1 MTGSGECDKI
11 TPVMEMD
18 QPKRK
23 HPRLKEYDY
32 SQNGSYF
39 ATICVKDRRTILGA
53 IDRRAADCA
62 VGRDDPIPP
71 AESAPGIRIA
81 GGEEVP
87 AISLSRVGAICDRYI
102 RGIDSAYPGV
112 HVDSYVIMP
121 NHVHLLL
128 CFDGGGMGSS
138 RPTLPMVIRAFK
150 RMTTREI
157 GHPIWQDS
165 FYEHTLR
172 CNEDLDGVRR
182 YILEN
187 PARWDSDEYFA

>member
-1 MTGSGECDKI
+1 MGV
-11 TPVMEMD
+11 VMEMD

-23 HPRLKEYDY
+23 HPRLKKYDY
-32 SQNGSYF
+32 SGSGSYF
-39 ATICVKDRRTILGA
+39 VTICVKGRRAILGT
-53 IDRRAADCA
+53 IDRCGTDGA

-71 AESAPGIRIA
+71 AGPARGIRVA

-87 AISLSRVGAICDRYI
+87 AVSLSRIGAVCDRYI
-102 RGIDSAYPGV
+102 RGIDAAYPGV

-121 NHVHLLL
+121 NHIHLLL
-128 CFDGGGMGSS
+128 CFDGGGMRSS
-138 RPTLPMVIRAFK
+138 RPTLPTVIRAFK

-157 GHPIWQDS
+157 GQPIWQDS

-172 CNEDLDGVRR
+172 CDEDLNDVRR
-182 YILEN
+182 YIQTN

>member
-1 MTGSGECDKI
+1 
-11 TPVMEMD
+11 METD

-32 SQNGSYF
+32 SSGGSYF
-39 ATICVKDRRTILGA
+39 VTICVKDRRAILGT
-53 IDRRAADCA
+53 IDRRGDVGA
-62 VGRDDPIPP
+62 VGRDDLIPP
-71 AESAPGIRIA
+71 AEPAPGIRIA
-81 GGEEVP
+81 GGAEAP
-87 AISLSRVGAICDRYI
+87 AVSLSRIGAICDRYI
-102 RGIDSAYPGV
+102 RGIDAAYPGI

-128 CFDGGGMGSS
+128 CFDGGGMRSS

-150 RMTTREI
+150 RMTTRAI
-157 GHPIWQDS
+157 GQSVWQDS

-172 CNEDLDGVRR
+172 CEEDLDDVRR